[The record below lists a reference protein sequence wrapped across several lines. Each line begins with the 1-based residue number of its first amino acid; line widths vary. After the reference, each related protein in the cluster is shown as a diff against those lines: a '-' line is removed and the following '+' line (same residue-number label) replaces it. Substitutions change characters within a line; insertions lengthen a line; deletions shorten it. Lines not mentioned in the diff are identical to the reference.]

1 MTMMVLA
8 NAVEDRSCMRAERIL
23 TGKCDYQ
30 VDFKVRV
37 TQCGVEGGCEWL
49 QLFIERVELPIFKQ
63 SQSIN

>member
-1 MTMMVLA
+1 
-8 NAVEDRSCMRAERIL
+8 MRAERIL